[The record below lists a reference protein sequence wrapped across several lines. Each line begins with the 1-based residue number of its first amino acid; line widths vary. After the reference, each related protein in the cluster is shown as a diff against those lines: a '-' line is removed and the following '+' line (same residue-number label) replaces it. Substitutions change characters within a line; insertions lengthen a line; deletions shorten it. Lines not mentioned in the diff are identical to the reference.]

1 MELIHPAYIDELS
14 EDEAEFRAQIY
25 RGGTT
30 LRATKAHKFPAPS
43 KIRLTLPQSKYA
55 VFAAGVGVGLLTVS
69 VVWLS
74 GGAAKTQPTT
84 MVPPAATPM
93 ATEVEAIVVP
103 TKLEEEV
110 ELLKRIVAGLVG
122 TVQSL
127 SQVKDQEA
135 MGSESAEL
143 FPYPVQV
150 TAEKA
155 HLRKTADRSSPSV
168 LEVTKDTTLMA
179 FDGTDKWLRV
189 STPRG
194 EEAWISRNVVVAK
207 KG

>member
-14 EDEAEFRAQIY
+14 EDEVEFRSQIY

-30 LRATKAHKFPAPS
+30 IRAKADKLPTPS
-43 KIRLTLPQSKYA
+43 RIRLTVPQSRYA
-55 VFAAGVGVGLLTVS
+55 VFVAGFGVGLLSVS
-69 VVWLS
+69 AVWLS
-74 GGAAKTQPTT
+74 GDAAKTPNLKV
-84 MVPPAATPM
+84 VPPIAAPM
-93 ATEVEAIVVP
+93 AAEVEVVAPP
-103 TKLEEEV
+103 TKLEGEV

-127 SQVKDQEA
+127 SQVKVQGDMA
-135 MGSESAEL
+135 SESAEL
-143 FPYPVQV
+143 FPFPVQV
-150 TAEKA
+150 TADKA

-179 FDGTDKWLRV
+179 FEGTDKWLRV

-207 KG
+207 RG

>member
-14 EDEAEFRAQIY
+14 EDEVEFRSQIY
-25 RGGTT
+25 RGGTAI
-30 LRATKAHKFPAPS
+30 RAKAHKLPTTS

-55 VFAAGVGVGLLTVS
+55 VFVAGIGVGILTVS
-69 VVWLS
+69 AMWLS
-74 GGAAKTQPTT
+74 GRTARPQSVAPVAPVVAPIVPDTDAITT
-84 MVPPAATPM
+84 Y
-93 ATEVEAIVVP
+93 
-103 TKLEEEV
+103 TKLEGEV

-127 SQVKDQEA
+127 SQVKSQQEIS
-135 MGSESAEL
+135 GEPTEV
-143 FPYPVQV
+143 FPFPVQV

-155 HLRKTADRSSPSV
+155 HLRKTADRASPSI

-179 FDGTDKWLRV
+179 FDGNDKWLRV

-194 EEAWISRNVVVAK
+194 EEAWISRNVVVAR

>member
-14 EDEAEFRAQIY
+14 EDEVEFRSQIY
-25 RGGTT
+25 RGGTAI
-30 LRATKAHKFPAPS
+30 RAKAHKLPTMS

-55 VFAAGVGVGLLTVS
+55 VFIAGIGVGILTVS
-69 VVWLS
+69 AMWLS
-74 GGAAKTQPTT
+74 GGVAKPQD
-84 MVPPAATPM
+84 VAVAPPIAMPVTS
-93 ATEVEAIVVP
+93 EVEAMAVP
-103 TKLEEEV
+103 TRLEGEV

-127 SQVKDQEA
+127 SQVKRQED
-135 MGSESAEL
+135 GVSESAEL
-143 FPYPVQV
+143 FPFPVQV
-150 TAEKA
+150 TADKA

>member
-14 EDEAEFRAQIY
+14 EDEAEFRTQIY

-30 LRATKAHKFPAPS
+30 IRATKAHKLPAPS

-55 VFAAGVGVGLLTVS
+55 VFVAGIGVGLLTVS

-74 GGAAKTQPTT
+74 GGAARAQPAT
-84 MVPPAATPM
+84 MVPPIAAPIVTK
-93 ATEVEAIVVP
+93 VEAIAVP

-127 SQVKDQEA
+127 SQVKGQQDVV
-135 MGSESAEL
+135 SESAEL
-143 FPYPVQV
+143 FPFPVQV
-150 TAEKA
+150 TADKA